1 MVGGKSYAAAIKS
14 LWRGKC
20 TVTVRNNDTTDEN
33 TGRVVVGEVDTYTD
47 EPCRISF
54 DTVNA
59 TQPENNAAN
68 IVQSI
73 TLFID
78 RAVVIPEGSK
88 ITVTQN
94 GATAVYEKSGKPAVY
109 STHQEIPL
117 EIFKGW
123 GQCRL

>member
-1 MVGGKSYAAAIKS
+1 MVGVKSYAAAIKS

-78 RAVVIPEGSK
+78 REVVIPEGSK

-94 GATAVYEKSGKPAVY
+94 GVTAVYEKSGKPAVY

-123 GQCRL
+123 A

>member
-78 RAVVIPEGSK
+78 CAVVIPEGSK

-123 GQCRL
+123 A

>member
-1 MVGGKSYAAAIKS
+1 M
-14 LWRGKC
+14 
-20 TVTVRNNDTTDEN
+20 RNNDTTDEN
-33 TGRVVVGEVDTYTD
+33 TGRVVVGEVDTCTD

-123 GQCRL
+123 A

>member
-33 TGRVVVGEVDTYTD
+33 NGRVVVGEVDTYTD

-123 GQCRL
+123 A

>member
-94 GATAVYEKSGKPAVY
+94 GAMAVYEKSGKPAVY

-123 GQCRL
+123 A

>member
-47 EPCRISF
+47 ESCRISF

-59 TQPENNAAN
+59 PQPENNAAN

-123 GQCRL
+123 A

>member
-73 TLFID
+73 TLLLIVRLLSR
-78 RAVVIPEGSK
+78 RAP
-88 ITVTQN
+88 
-94 GATAVYEKSGKPAVY
+94 KS
-109 STHQEIPL
+109 
-117 EIFKGW
+117 
-123 GQCRL
+123 R

>member
-94 GATAVYEKSGKPAVY
+94 GTTAVYEKSGKPAVY
-109 STHQEIPL
+109 SAHQEIPL

-123 GQCRL
+123 A

>member
-33 TGRVVVGEVDTYTD
+33 TGRVVEGEVDTYTN

-54 DTVNA
+54 GTVSA
-59 TQPENNAAN
+59 TQTENNAAN

-78 RAVVIPEGSK
+78 RAVTVPEGSK

-94 GATAVYEKSGKPAVY
+94 GVTGVYEKSGKPAIY

-117 EIFKGW
+117 ELFKGW
-123 GQCRL
+123 A

>member
-1 MVGGKSYAAAIKS
+1 MVGGKSYAATIKS

-20 TVTVRNNDTTDEN
+20 TVTVRNNDTTNEN
-33 TGRVVVGEVDTYTD
+33 TGRVVEGEVDTYTD

-78 RAVVIPEGSK
+78 CAVVIPEGSK

-94 GATAVYEKSGKPAVY
+94 GVTAVYEKSGKPAVY

-123 GQCRL
+123 A

>member
-33 TGRVVVGEVDTYTD
+33 TGRVAIGEVDTYTD

-94 GATAVYEKSGKPAVY
+94 GVTAVYEKSGKPAVY

-123 GQCRL
+123 A

>member
-59 TQPENNAAN
+59 TQLENNAAN

-78 RAVVIPEGSK
+78 RAVAIPEGSK

-123 GQCRL
+123 A

>member
-78 RAVVIPEGSK
+78 RVVVIPEGSK
-88 ITVTQN
+88 ITVTQS
-94 GATAVYEKSGKPAVY
+94 GVTAVYEKSGKPAVY

-123 GQCRL
+123 A

>member
-1 MVGGKSYAAAIKS
+1 MVGGKRCYAAAIKS

-123 GQCRL
+123 A

>member
-94 GATAVYEKSGKPAVY
+94 GAIAVYEKSGKPAVY

-123 GQCRL
+123 A

>member
-94 GATAVYEKSGKPAVY
+94 GATVVYEKSGKPAVY

-123 GQCRL
+123 A

>member
-1 MVGGKSYAAAIKS
+1 MVSGKSYAAAIKS

-123 GQCRL
+123 A

>member
-1 MVGGKSYAAAIKS
+1 MVGGKSYVAAIKS

-78 RAVVIPEGSK
+78 RAVIIPEGSK

-123 GQCRL
+123 A

>member
-59 TQPENNAAN
+59 TQPESDAPN

-78 RAVVIPEGSK
+78 NAVVIPEGSK

-94 GATAVYEKSGKPAVY
+94 GVTSVYEKSGKSAVY

-117 EIFKGW
+117 ELFKRW
-123 GQCRL
+123 A

>member
-33 TGRVVVGEVDTYTD
+33 TGRVIVGEVDTYTN

-73 TLFID
+73 TLYID
-78 RAVVIPEGSK
+78 REVVIPEGSK

-94 GATAVYEKSGKPAVY
+94 GVTAVYEKSGKPAVY

-123 GQCRL
+123 A

>member
-1 MVGGKSYAAAIKS
+1 MVGGKKSYAAAIKS

-33 TGRVVVGEVDTYTD
+33 TGRVVVGEVDTYTN

-73 TLFID
+73 TLYID
-78 RAVVIPEGSK
+78 REVVIPEGSK

-94 GATAVYEKSGKPAVY
+94 GVTAVYEKSGKPAVY

-123 GQCRL
+123 A

>member
-1 MVGGKSYAAAIKS
+1 MVGGKKSYAAAIKS

-33 TGRVVVGEVDTYTD
+33 TGRVAVGEVDTYTD

-78 RAVVIPEGSK
+78 RAVAIPEGSK

-94 GATAVYEKSGKPAVY
+94 GVTAVYEKSGKPAVY
-109 STHQEIPL
+109 SAHQEIPL
-117 EIFKGW
+117 ELFKGW
-123 GQCRL
+123 A

>member
-1 MVGGKSYAAAIKS
+1 MVGGKSYAATIKS
-14 LWRGKC
+14 LWQGKC

-33 TGRVVVGEVDTYTD
+33 TGRVVVGEVDTYTN

-94 GATAVYEKSGKPAVY
+94 GVTAVYEKSGKPAVY

-123 GQCRL
+123 A

>member
-20 TVTVRNNDTTDEN
+20 TITVRNNDTTDEN

-54 DTVNA
+54 DTVNT

-78 RAVVIPEGSK
+78 RAVAIPEGSK

-123 GQCRL
+123 A

>member
-73 TLFID
+73 TLFIN

-94 GATAVYEKSGKPAVY
+94 GVTGVYEKSGRPAVY

-117 EIFKGW
+117 ELFKGW
-123 GQCRL
+123 A

>member
-59 TQPENNAAN
+59 TQLENSAAN

-117 EIFKGW
+117 EIFKEW
-123 GQCRL
+123 A

>member
-33 TGRVVVGEVDTYTD
+33 TGRVVVGEVDIYTN

-94 GATAVYEKSGKPAVY
+94 GVTAVYEKSGKPAVY

-123 GQCRL
+123 A

>member
-1 MVGGKSYAAAIKS
+1 MVIDRRFAAAIKS
-14 LWRGKC
+14 LWCGKC
-20 TVTVRNNDTTDEN
+20 TVTVRNNNMTDEN

-54 DTVNA
+54 GTVRP
-59 TQPENNAAN
+59 TQSANNAAN

-94 GATAVYEKSGKPAVY
+94 GATAVYKKSGKPAVY

-117 EIFKGW
+117 EVFRGW
-123 GQCRL
+123 A

>member
-33 TGRVVVGEVDTYTD
+33 TGRVAIGEVDTYTD

-59 TQPENNAAN
+59 TQTENNAAN
-68 IVQSI
+68 IIQSI

-78 RAVVIPEGSK
+78 REVVIPEGSK

-123 GQCRL
+123 A

>member
-47 EPCRISF
+47 EPCHISF
-54 DTVNA
+54 NTVNA

-123 GQCRL
+123 A

>member
-109 STHQEIPL
+109 STHQEISL

-123 GQCRL
+123 A

>member
-59 TQPENNAAN
+59 TQTENNAAN
-68 IVQSI
+68 IIQSI
-73 TLFID
+73 TLCID
-78 RAVVIPEGSK
+78 REVVIPEGSK

-123 GQCRL
+123 A